1 MNNSQQH
8 RAQRD
13 HLEDIKEIIFF
24 PKSSSSHKSRAFG
37 FNLFSSV
44 APKPKNTTATN
55 NKTSRAVFVPSTT
68 IFSSLFFSL
77 FLSLFCFLPMQIIF
91 VAFFVNYATCRTA
104 KDYRE
109 RPGVPAAAVRQS
121 QVQPF
126 PSYNLDA
133 PDGNANTELKDEK
146 NFIKLLFKR

>member
-1 MNNSQQH
+1 
-8 RAQRD
+8 
-13 HLEDIKEIIFF
+13 
-24 PKSSSSHKSRAFG
+24 
-37 FNLFSSV
+37 
-44 APKPKNTTATN
+44 
-55 NKTSRAVFVPSTT
+55 
-68 IFSSLFFSL
+68 
-77 FLSLFCFLPMQIIF
+77 MQIIF

-109 RPGVPAAAVRQS
+109 MPGVPAAAVRQS
-121 QVQPF
+121 QVQQF